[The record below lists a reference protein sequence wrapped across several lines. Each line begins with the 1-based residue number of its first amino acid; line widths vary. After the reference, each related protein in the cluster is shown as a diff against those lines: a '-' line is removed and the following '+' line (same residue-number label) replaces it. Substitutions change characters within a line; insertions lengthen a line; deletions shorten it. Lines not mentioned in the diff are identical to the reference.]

1 MTSALPPMLFVWQ
14 PRGGG
19 GLRRKE
25 GNYKSA
31 RAENNMM
38 SKKWDCIIV
47 TTMRS
52 WNFMRRPAANG
63 LSLPVHSTLLSYYY
77 NPQYKDNL
85 TSCRRWSFARQVYTS
100 LVYTP
105 AGLGI
110 WSQRSLRHVSNV
122 KCAEFRVKMQV
133 QELWVKCLDFIVMC
147 FWKDKMKLVMHL
159 Q

>member
-1 MTSALPPMLFVWQ
+1 MIHCIGIAWVSNRKYLDMTSALSPMLFVWQ

-52 WNFMRRPAANG
+52 WNFMRRPAANS
-63 LSLPVHSTLLSYYY
+63 LSLPVLSSLIIITPSIKTTQP
-77 NPQYKDNL
+77 NKLPAVKF
-85 TSCRRWSFARQVYTS
+85 CKTS
-100 LVYTP
+100 LYKFSLYTCWARDLKPALTP
-105 AGLGI
+105 A
-110 WSQRSLRHVSNV
+110 RV
-122 KCAEFRVKMQV
+122 KCQVCGVQSKDASTRVMS
-133 QELWVKCLDFIVMC
+133 
-147 FWKDKMKLVMHL
+147 
-159 Q
+159 